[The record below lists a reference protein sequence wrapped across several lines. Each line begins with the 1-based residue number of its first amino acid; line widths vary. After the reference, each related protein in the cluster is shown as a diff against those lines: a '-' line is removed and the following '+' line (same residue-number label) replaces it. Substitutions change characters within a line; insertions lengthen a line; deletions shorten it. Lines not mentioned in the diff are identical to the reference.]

1 MNASETQIKTD
12 FSQLAS
18 EDQIKRTM
26 AALESSNIQVFLAE
40 NGAEAKKKL
49 FDLLPENAEVFIS
62 SSTTMI
68 QLGVPEVVNDS
79 GRYNSVRVR
88 LATMDPK
95 TQGREMQKLGAT
107 PEFILGSVH
116 AVTEDGHMIIASQS
130 GSQLSGYAAAAAHV
144 IWIVGTQK
152 IVADLATGMKR
163 VEEYSLPLESA
174 RAMKVYGVPSSINK
188 LLIVYR
194 EAKPGRTSM
203 ILVKE
208 NLGF

>member
-12 FSQLAS
+12 FSRLAS

-26 AALESSNIQVFLAE
+26 AALESSNIQVFLAK
-40 NGAEAKKKL
+40 NGTEAKKKL

-152 IVADLATGMKR
+152 IVPDLATGMKR
-163 VEEYSLPLESA
+163 VEEYTLPLESA